1 MGTLFKK
8 KGSNQWQMGVSVC
21 GRQICRSAHT
31 TNKVVAK
38 KLLARWETEVF
49 EGRFQLIKTNAPIFE
64 EWTDQFLP
72 TIANLNTRSRY
83 SASVNNL
90 KPKFGKLRLSQIT
103 PDLFEEYK
111 DERLAEGVGP
121 ATVNR
126 DLAVSRRMLKLAE
139 RRRFIAR
146 SPFAKVEFLEE

>member
-1 MGTLFKK
+1 MERPQWTKISR
-8 KGSNQWQMGVSVC
+8 SNNPEGIGKQWQMGVSVC

-49 EGRFQLIKTNAPIFE
+49 EGRFQLIKTNAPTFE
-64 EWTDQFLP
+64 EWADQFLLSV
-72 TIANLNTRSRY
+72 ANLNTRSRY

-103 PDLFEEYK
+103 PDLIEGFK
-111 DERLAEGVGP
+111 DDRLTEDMAS
-121 ATVNR
+121 NR
-126 DLAVSRRMLKLAE
+126 K
-139 RRRFIAR
+139 
-146 SPFAKVEFLEE
+146 